1 MCRGGNARD
10 REIPAWLSAL
20 QNASDATLQTVGLIH
35 LSDEQGRHKL
45 PLELYAR
52 LRFVY
57 HNYWRKVRTT
67 PARRPHDARTTP
79 AGRGGGRER

>member
-1 MCRGGNARD
+1 VCRGGNARD

-57 HNYWRKVRTT
+57 HNYWRKA
-67 PARRPHDARTTP
+67 PPPRPPFLLLFPLRVP
-79 AGRGGGRER
+79 LP